1 LNAARN
7 KELSTHGQG
16 KALTKTGHPR
26 TLSDSVLARTKVLSI
41 NLSFRILK
49 LIYHRLWIKA
59 SWQKK

>member
-26 TLSDSVLARTKVLSI
+26 TLSDSV